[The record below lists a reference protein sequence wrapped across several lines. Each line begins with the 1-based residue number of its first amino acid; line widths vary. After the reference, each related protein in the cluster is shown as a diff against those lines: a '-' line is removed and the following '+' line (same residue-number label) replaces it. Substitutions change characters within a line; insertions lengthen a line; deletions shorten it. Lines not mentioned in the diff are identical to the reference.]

1 MPDIYDA
8 GGFGGSL
15 NYGGDMRGPAADSAD
30 WMTDKSAAQQKYAD
44 LSKEEAKAT
53 EKLTGDISTAMT
65 EEQTAADTYKKIQAP
80 VLAKPPEFKSPK
92 MTGKDMLGYG
102 TLIAFMGALFGG
114 AAGARGAMV
123 AMTGAMNGIHQG
135 QQEKAQQAYAEYKA
149 NMDALHERNSAILQ
163 EWQGIN
169 QKFANDA
176 NARRTAFEMMVA
188 KDKIPLASFQLEKGN
203 VMDAMKAMDA
213 MHLQAMKLQEQD
225 NRTRAVIEGSL
236 EKQRIANQGKIGATA
251 KADTKMAQEVE
262 TGWNFWADRAKNPA
276 QLKKDIQRTGGLLND
291 TKFHQQYMNA
301 QKVYPGETQEQHQR
315 RVAWLDAVAHSKDG
329 NIPPPP
335 AMEFPKS
342 LHEEAP
348 TGHSGPGTTAFTV
361 TPPGTKAAPP
371 GVTRKGESPTKGVL
385 GSDGKWYPKGPMF
398 GAGGQTVLPSIE
410 ELKAA
415 KARGD
420 SLSPEAEARLVH
432 GEGVASS
439 GPGE

>member
-80 VLAKPPEFKSPK
+80 VLAKPPEFKTPK

-188 KDKIPLASFQLEKGN
+188 KDKIPIASMQLEKGN
-203 VMDAMKAMDA
+203 VMDAMKAMDQMHIQAMRLQEADQRLRALMMEKGLDRESREKIAA
-213 MHLQAMKLQEQD
+213 MH
-225 NRTRAVIEGSL
+225 TP
-236 EKQRIANQGKIGATA
+236 TA
-251 KADTKMAQEVE
+251 KQNEAASKAYSSLQGQFKNGTLEATVRDYTKKRSEVPPKSD
-262 TGWNFWADRAKNPA
+262 GGNPTFHA
-276 QLKKDIQRTGGLLND
+276 QLKAAAALGGEQGAWASEIMNLQPDKKGGWFSKGETFHLRPPPEMTAAHAPAQTAKEPGIPPDIQSL
-291 TKFHQQYMNA
+291 
-301 QKVYPGETQEQHQR
+301 
-315 RVAWLDAVAHSKDG
+315 KDNG
-329 NIPPPP
+329 VDIRHTDP
-335 AMEFPKS
+335 A
-342 LHEEAP
+342 
-348 TGHSGPGTTAFTV
+348 
-361 TPPGTKAAPP
+361 
-371 GVTRKGESPTKGVL
+371 
-385 GSDGKWYPKGPMF
+385 KGPVKWF
-398 GAGGQTVLPSIE
+398 RVDNGQPTEIKPQ
-410 ELKAA
+410 ATA
-415 KARGD
+415 TD
-420 SLSPEAEARLVH
+420 W
-432 GEGVASS
+432 
-439 GPGE
+439 